1 MAENSEKEQTT
12 IVDMPT
18 ESKDIYGGKLYNV
31 VEMMGV
37 VAVPRVT
44 ITCEIGKYSTANGV
58 REAYRNRDKLVLVT
72 QREGGEADAGVQGLY
87 GVGCICSIKHMS
99 EVDAHT
105 LKVVVVGEARVRIK
119 KVFGSNEF
127 LQVEIAELKSK
138 NIATIKA
145 YELFDKAYKT
155 LMQLIKVDPNVPIEL
170 QGPLFM
176 KDQTPERFADLCVHV
191 IYKDADLQQQMLE
204 EPDVEKRLE
213 LVGEGL
219 KEAVEAA
226 LVRKSV
232 NDRVTN
238 NINKTQKEMYL
249 REQLR
254 AINEELTGDVDE
266 IEEFIEKIKELGMP
280 KDIEEKSLKEVNKL
294 KKLPFGSPEV
304 GYVRNFIETVIE
316 LPWTQK
322 SQDNLSIAEA
332 KKVLDKDHYALAKVK
347 ERVLEAIAVMKNTEK
362 VSGQILCFVGPPGV
376 GKTSIAK
383 SIAKA
388 LGRKFVQV
396 SLGGVSD
403 ESVIR
408 GHRRTYVGAMPGRII
423 AGMKQAGT
431 VNPVFLLDEIDKVT
445 RDIKGDPAS
454 ALLEVLDPEQNT
466 SFKDHFL
473 EVPYDLS
480 QVLFITTAN
489 TLSTIPKPLLDRLEV
504 IKVDTYTEV
513 EKIEITKRHLI
524 EKQEALAGLKKGT
537 IKLSDAVLSKIIR
550 EYTFEAGVRS
560 LERAVAKICRKTAL
574 MKQEGA
580 KSLSVTV
587 ANLENFMGNDFSRE
601 LKLYKGGNIGEV
613 VGLATVSS
621 VGGFPLLIEVAL
633 SKGKDKVILTGQM
646 GKVAQESAQAA
657 YSLVKTMAK
666 ELEIDEARFET
677 TDLHVHFPAQSGGVE
692 GPSAGIAT
700 TTAIVSAFTNRAVK
714 PYVSMTGEVSL
725 RGRVLP
731 IGGTRDKLIA
741 AARIGAV
748 NVILPKDNEHELTDI
763 PPEILSKL
771 KINLVTNINEV
782 LKFALEKE

>member
-1 MAENSEKEQTT
+1 MAESIEKEQEKLVKKLATT
-12 IVDMPT
+12 EDEHI
-18 ESKDIYGGKLYNV
+18 GKRYNV

-37 VAVPRVT
+37 VAVPGVT

-58 REAYRNRDKLVLVT
+58 REARRNNQKIVLLT
-72 QREGGEADAGVQGLY
+72 HREASNNASEVQELY
-87 GVGCICSIKHMS
+87 GVGCVCVIKHMS

-105 LKVVVVGEARVRIK
+105 LKAVVLGESRVEIK
-119 KVFGSNEF
+119 KVFDDKEF
-127 LQVEIAELKSK
+127 LQVEVSQLKSK
-138 NIATIKA
+138 NVATVKA
-145 YELFDKAYKT
+145 YELFDAAYKT
-155 LMQLIKVDPNVPIEL
+155 LMQLIKVDPSVPIEM

-176 KDQTPERFADLCVHV
+176 KDQTPEKFADLCVHV
-191 IYKDADLQQQMLE
+191 IYKDAALQQQMLE

-213 LVGEGL
+213 LVNAGL
-219 KEAVEAA
+219 KEAIEAA

-232 NDRVTN
+232 NDRVTS

-266 IEEFIEKIKELGMP
+266 VEEFIEKLKNIGLPEE
-280 KDIEEKSLKEVNKL
+280 IEEKSLKEANKL
-294 KKLPFGSPEV
+294 KKLPFGSPEI

-316 LPWTQK
+316 LPWTK
-322 SQDNLSIAEA
+322 TTEDNLSITSA
-332 KKVLDKDHYALAKVK
+332 KEVLDTDHYALKKVK
-347 ERVLEAIAVMKNTEK
+347 ERVLEAIAVMKNTKK

-383 SIAKA
+383 SIARA

-423 AGMKQAGT
+423 ASMKQAGT
-431 VNPVFLLDEIDKVT
+431 VNPVFLLDEIDKLT
-445 RDIKGDPAS
+445 RDARGDPSS
-454 ALLEVLDPEQNT
+454 ALLEVLDPEQNMA
-466 SFKDHFL
+466 FKDHFS

-480 QVLFITTAN
+480 RVLFITTAN
-489 TLSTIPKPLLDRLEV
+489 SLDTIPRPLLDRMEV
-504 IKVDTYTEV
+504 IKVNSYTEM
-513 EKIEITKRHLI
+513 EKIEIAKRHLI
-524 EKQEALAGLKKGT
+524 AKQEALAGLKAGT
-537 IKLSDAVLSKIIR
+537 IKLSDAVLAKVIR
-550 EYTFEAGVRS
+550 EYTFEAGVRNF
-560 LERAVAKICRKTAL
+560 ERAIAKICRKVAWML
-574 MKQEGA
+574 QDGK
-580 KSLSVTV
+580 KSVSVTTN
-587 ANLENFMGNDFSRE
+587 NLEEFMGNEFSRE
-601 LKLYKGGNIGEV
+601 LKVYKGGNVGEV
-613 VGLATVSS
+613 VGLATVAS

-633 SKGKDKVILTGQM
+633 SKGKDKVVLTGQM

-666 ELEIDEARFET
+666 ELNIDEARFEN

-700 TTAIVSAFTNRAVK
+700 TTAIVSAFTSRALK
-714 PYVSMTGEVSL
+714 PHFSMTGEVSL

-741 AARIGAV
+741 AARVGAV
-748 NVILPKDNEHELTDI
+748 NVILPKDNEHDLQDI
-763 PPEILSKL
+763 PEEILSKL
-771 KINLVTNINEV
+771 KINLVSNIVEV
-782 LKFALEKE
+782 LNLALEK